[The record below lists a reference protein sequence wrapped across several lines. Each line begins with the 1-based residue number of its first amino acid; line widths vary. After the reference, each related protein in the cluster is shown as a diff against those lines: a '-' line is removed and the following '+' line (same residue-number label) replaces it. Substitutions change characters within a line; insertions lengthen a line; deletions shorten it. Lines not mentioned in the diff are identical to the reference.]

1 MNVQK
6 LNPVI
11 KQKSEG
17 NLNHTHTRNPISFPS
32 TSGKGEF
39 CATISLYDAFLHT
52 EVILCILFDLFV
64 VWIKKNKNKP
74 PAINNKNLFLFLLPK
89 QFFPSPSK
97 AYPWLHSHLNPPCEL
112 THRPLSQ
119 IPCIAHSLMS
129 NERKKKHKAT
139 LETKR
144 SNNRY

>member
-1 MNVQK
+1 MNGQK
-6 LNPVI
+6 LNPML
-11 KQKSEG
+11 KQTSER

-32 TSGKGEF
+32 TNGKGEF
-39 CATISLYDAFLHT
+39 CATISLYDTFLHT
-52 EVILCILFDLFV
+52 EMIFCILFDLYV
-64 VWIKKNKNKP
+64 VWSGCKNKR
-74 PAINNKNLFLFLLPK
+74 PAINNNNLFLFLLPK

-97 AYPWLHSHLNPPCEL
+97 AYPWLHSHLNPPCAL

-129 NERKKKHKAT
+129 NERKKNKTT
-139 LETKR
+139 LEIKT